1 MAQRACERAEA
12 AESLCLQQQQQLQLQ
27 LQQQQRLAEKESA
40 SREQLRHLRGDGDAR
55 VCAEREV
62 GTAAAVRAIACV
74 AVAFAAIAFAAI
86 ARVGNACLRRRGLGS
101 RALWPRRR
109 KQGG

>member
-12 AESLCLQQQQQLQLQ
+12 AESLCQQQQQQLQLQ
-27 LQQQQRLAEKESA
+27 LQQQQRLAEKETA

-62 GTAAAVRAIACV
+62 GEGGGLRCV
-74 AVAFAAIAFAAI
+74 EGVEG
-86 ARVGNACLRRRGLGS
+86 VWEL
-101 RALWPRRR
+101 
-109 KQGG
+109 

>member
-27 LQQQQRLAEKESA
+27 LQQQQRLAEKEST

-62 GTAAAVRAIACV
+62 GTAAAVRASACV
-74 AVAFAAIAFAAI
+74 GLLVLVTR
-86 ARVGNACLRRRGLGS
+86 ARAGKDRCRE
-101 RALWPRRR
+101 RAR
-109 KQGG
+109 QGGESTETE